1 VPRLLVTGASGYLG
15 SALVAQATRA
25 GWDVLGTHR
34 SHPPDPAAA
43 QSGVRATALD
53 VCDADAVTALV
64 ARVAPDAVVHTAYVQ
79 DGDAAHAVN
88 AGGAEHVA
96 RAARAAGARLVHV
109 SSDAIFAGNGDRPLR
124 EEDRPDPVTA
134 YGATKAA
141 AEPLVVAAHPEAL
154 IIRTS
159 LLYGGPGRAPSKHE
173 TLALAVAR
181 GEADVTFFSDEIR
194 SPVQVDDL
202 AAALLELVATTHA
215 GPLHVGGADAV
226 SRLAFARLI
235 AAAAGEDPA
244 RLGAGRPAPP
254 GRPRNCPLDSRRA
267 QALLRTRL
275 RGVHEVL
282 RAAPAAV

>member
-15 SALVAQATRA
+15 GALVAQAASA
-25 GWDVLGTHR
+25 GLDVLGTYR
-34 SHPPDPAAA
+34 TRPPDPAALP
-43 QSGVRATALD
+43 SGVRATALD
-53 VCDADAVTALV
+53 VRDAGAVAALL
-64 ARVAPDAVVHTAYVQ
+64 AREVPDAVIHTAYVQ

-96 RAARAAGARLVHV
+96 RAARTAGARLVHV
-109 SSDAIFAGNGDRPLR
+109 SSDAIFGGAGDRPLR

-141 AEPLVVAAHPEAL
+141 AEPLVAAAHPGAL
-154 IIRTS
+154 IARTS
-159 LLYGGPGRAPSKHE
+159 LLYGGPGRPPSKHE

-181 GEADVTFFSDEIR
+181 GEADVAFFSDEIR

-267 QALLRTRL
+267 RALLGTRL
-275 RGVHEVL
+275 RGVREVL
-282 RAAPAAV
+282 RAAPEAG